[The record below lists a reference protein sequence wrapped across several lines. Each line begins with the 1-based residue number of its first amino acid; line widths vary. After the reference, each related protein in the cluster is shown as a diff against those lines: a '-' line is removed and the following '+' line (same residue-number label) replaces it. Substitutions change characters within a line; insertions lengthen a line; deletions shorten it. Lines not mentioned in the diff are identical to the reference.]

1 MQHLIPLSACRR
13 TEPEPLRRLLW
24 IAGNFPRAA
33 EPGRG
38 VFNLRMAQAIAV
50 DHELDVVA
58 PVPWVSRNDNTVSSE
73 HTSDRLRVHY
83 PRFWYIPKLMHRHH
97 GSFLWWSI
105 RGMIRRILE
114 KTTPDAV
121 LGYWAHPDGEA
132 AIRAARL
139 VNVPAVVMVGG
150 SDVLV
155 LARDPARRPGIQ
167 RVLREADAVV
177 AVSRDLRE
185 KVIALGVDPDAVH
198 VVPRGVDPARFFPGD
213 REQARQRLGL
223 PLDWPVLLWVGRM
236 VPVKGLDVLIAACK
250 RLAAQGTGFQLC
262 LVGDG
267 PLRPALEQTCRAAGL
282 ADCVTFI
289 GSVGQHHL
297 PDWYRSADVTVLP
310 SRSEGIPNVLR
321 ESLACG
327 TPFVASRVGGIPE
340 IADESSCRLVP
351 PDDPAALAGAIAE
364 VIAQPKSEP
373 VICRSL
379 PGWNDAA
386 ESLMRIVDDVIAR
399 RLSERRIHAA
409 A

>member
-1 MQHLIPLSACRR
+1 MQQIIPISTGRQTHPKTR
-13 TEPEPLRRLLW
+13 RRLLW
-24 IAGNFPRAA
+24 VAGNFPRAA

-50 DHELDVVA
+50 DHELDVIS
-58 PVPWVSRNDNTVSSE
+58 PVPWLSRTGSATSSE
-73 HTSDRLRVHY
+73 HISDHLRVHY
-83 PRFWYIPKLMHRHH
+83 PRFWYVPKLMHRHH

-105 RGMIRRILE
+105 RSVIRNILE
-114 KTTPDAV
+114 TATPDAV

-139 VNVPAVVMVGG
+139 ANVPAIVMVGG
-150 SDVLV
+150 SDVLI
-155 LARDPARRPGIQ
+155 LGRDPARRSCIQ

-177 AVSRDLRE
+177 TVSEDLRE
-185 KVIALGVDPDAVH
+185 KVIELGVDPDGVH
-198 VVPRGVDPARFFPGD
+198 VVPRGVDQARFSPGD

-223 PLDWPVLLWVGRM
+223 PLEWPVLLWVGRM

-250 RLAAQGTGFQLC
+250 RLASQGAGFQLC

-267 PLRPALEQTCRAAGL
+267 PLRPSLEQTCKAAGL
-282 ADCVTFI
+282 ADCITFI
-289 GSVGQHHL
+289 GSVKQDHL
-297 PDWYRSADVTVLP
+297 PDWYRAANVMVLP

-340 IADESSCRLVP
+340 IADESTCRLVP
-351 PDDPAALAGAIAE
+351 PDDPAALADAIAD
-364 VIAQPKSEP
+364 VIAQPRSESLLSH
-373 VICRSL
+373 SL
-379 PGWNDAA
+379 PSWNEASD
-386 ESLMRIVDDVIAR
+386 SLIRIINDVIAN
-399 RLSERRIHAA
+399 RLTERRSHAA